1 VLRLREGDTWVP
13 RAHFGSIP
21 IRNVEMSIDTPWI
34 RWVREHGTLHVP
46 DVREQNDAPT
56 RGVINDWRTFLAAP
70 LRQQGD
76 LIGTLSAR
84 RSEVRPFTSEPVR
97 KSFATGRQ
105 ALVSMRS
112 FFHERTSHVVCIA
125 A

>member
-1 VLRLREGDTWVP
+1 MYTIGSAYFSFDDGEI
-13 RAHFGSIP
+13 GSIKK
-21 IRNVEMSIDTPWI
+21 
-34 RWVREHGTLHVP
+34 GK
-46 DVREQNDAPT
+46 
-56 RGVINDWRTFLAAP
+56 LADLAVLSGDP
-70 LRQQGD
+70 LTVSD
-76 LIGTLSAR
+76 EEFKKL
-84 RSEVRPFTSEPVR
+84 RSESVR